1 MTLVH
6 SLMVKINVM
15 NILIGNL
22 LDMVKAMANMT
33 IVIKQNIIFWFFV
46 GVFTIDLVSI
56 EFLGHADFD

>member
-33 IVIKQNIIFWFFV
+33 IVIKQNIMFRFSV
-46 GVFTIDLVSI
+46 GVFTFDLAPV
-56 EFLGHADFD
+56 